1 MDIPGACQ
9 GMVPEPP
16 SRPGQ
21 GFHAAVSPSPMR
33 FSPGAAREDAGHGK
47 TASRRTCRMKPL
59 VFWKTVPLLTAA
71 VSPEGPARDRV
82 LPVSKAAD
90 PASKELKA
98 R

>member
-1 MDIPGACQ
+1 
-9 GMVPEPP
+9 
-16 SRPGQ
+16 
-21 GFHAAVSPSPMR
+21 
-33 FSPGAAREDAGHGK
+33 
-47 TASRRTCRMKPL
+47 MKPL